1 MYIVNLLDTIKSL
14 ADPVRLR
21 IAAVLLD
28 GELSVNELVELT
40 GMGQSRISRHLKILT
55 DSGVLQCRRDG
66 LWAFYSAAAAGEGQS
81 FISSISSFLADDS
94 FKEDREKAVSIRR
107 ARAEK
112 SSRFFDKISGEWS
125 SLKRLAIG
133 DIDLDGEIVRRLEG
147 YAVAA
152 DLGCGSGELAKSIA
166 LRDHRVI
173 GVDSSAKML
182 DAAKRLFEAEG
193 IMSDFRMGQLEHLP
207 MRDGEAD
214 AGVVAMA
221 LHHLPEPSSALA
233 ELFRVIRS
241 GGIAVIA
248 DYDAHEREQMREKHH
263 DLWLGF
269 SKKELSR
276 MITAAGFSVAES
288 ETLRGGELGV
298 HIITANKP

>member
-1 MYIVNLLDTIKSL
+1 MELLETLKSL

-21 IAAVLLD
+21 IAAVLID

-66 LWAFYSAAAAGEGQS
+66 LWAFYSASAAGEGQS
-81 FISSISSFLADDS
+81 FLLSISSFLTDAS
-94 FKEDREKAVSIRR
+94 FSADREKACAIRR

-125 SLKRLAIG
+125 SLKKLAIG
-133 DIDLDGEIVRRLEG
+133 EIDLDAEIVRRLDG

-166 LRDHRVI
+166 MCHHRVI

-182 DAAKRLFEAEG
+182 DAAKRLFDADSLP
-193 IMSDFRMGQLEHLP
+193 SDFRMGQLEHLP

-233 ELFRVIRS
+233 ELFRVIRK

-248 DYDAHEREQMREKHH
+248 DYDAHEREQMREKHY

-269 SKKELSR
+269 SKKELTR
-276 MITAAGFSVAES
+276 MTAAAGFSVAES
-288 ETLRGGELGV
+288 KTLRGGELGV